1 MILWCA
7 PGSEPTPTPS
17 TTLSR
22 CCSRSGWPCWGGG
35 WPAVRRPDPPLEKE
49 PRTVSESVR
58 REPGG
63 APAHGRMDIEPVR
76 STRIYEE
83 IVRQVK
89 QLIGEGRLKS
99 GDRLPPERDLAEKFM
114 VSRTSVREA
123 LRALQSRGLIEI
135 RAGEGTFVRDISVET
150 LIEPL
155 ALVILP
161 HREAVGELFEARRLL
176 EPAIAALAARRA
188 TREEIQE
195 MERILEDQAKEVA
208 AGRPGMLQGG
218 ALQEAID
225 NGHHN
230 RPIPR
235 GVDGLMHL
243 LTQRRDK

>member
-1 MILWCA
+1 MIPWCA

-35 WPAVRRPDPPLEKE
+35 WPAVRRPDQPPGKE
-49 PRTVSESVR
+49 PRPVSESVR

-99 GDRLPPERDLAEKFM
+99 GDRLPPERDLAEKFR

-135 RAGEGTFVRDISVET
+135 RAGGGAFIPDV
-150 LIEPL
+150 P
-155 ALVILP
+155 
-161 HREAVGELFEARRLL
+161 
-176 EPAIAALAARRA
+176 
-188 TREEIQE
+188 
-195 MERILEDQAKEVA
+195 
-208 AGRPGMLQGG
+208 GG
-218 ALQEAID
+218 ALIGALALASPPHRH
-225 NGHHN
+225 G
-230 RPIPR
+230 
-235 GVDGLMHL
+235 
-243 LTQRRDK
+243 